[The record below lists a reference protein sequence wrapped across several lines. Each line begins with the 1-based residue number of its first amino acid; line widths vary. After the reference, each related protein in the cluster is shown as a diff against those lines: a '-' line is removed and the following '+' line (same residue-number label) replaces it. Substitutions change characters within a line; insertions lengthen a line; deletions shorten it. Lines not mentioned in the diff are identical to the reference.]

1 MGALSYGLKKTVP
14 GSAEEVE
21 AKVAEALSAE
31 GFGVLTRIDVA
42 ATFKAKLGADFRP
55 YVIMGACN
63 PALAH
68 RALTEEDDIG
78 LLLPCNVVVYAG
90 DTVGE
95 SVVSILDPIKQ
106 LSVAGR
112 DDLGDLAAEVRARM
126 EKVMDRL

>member
-1 MGALSYGLKKTVP
+1 
-14 GSAEEVE
+14 VE